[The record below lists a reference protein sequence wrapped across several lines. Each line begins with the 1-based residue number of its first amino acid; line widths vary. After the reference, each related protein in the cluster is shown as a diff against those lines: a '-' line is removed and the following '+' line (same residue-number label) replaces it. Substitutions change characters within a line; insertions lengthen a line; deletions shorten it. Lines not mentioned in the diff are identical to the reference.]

1 MSKIDKIL
9 TQVSMKHT
17 IKLYTRENGSF
28 VVKTVTTDK
37 YFTVCPYQGGDYDL
51 DEVKVLSVSD
61 LYLMWQELKAGDKAC
76 GENSWKY
83 HFYRHEIKSE
93 HDERT
98 GKPIFIDYITPGK
111 VYRRWNKVFFKAV
124 TED

>member
-1 MSKIDKIL
+1 
-9 TQVSMKHT
+9 MKHT
-17 IKLYTRENGSF
+17 IKLHTHKNGRF

-37 YFTVCPYQGGDYDL
+37 YFTVCPYQGEDYDL
-51 DEVKVLSVSD
+51 DEIEVLSISD
-61 LYLMWQELKAGDKAC
+61 LYLMWQELKAGDKSC
-76 GENSWKY
+76 GENNWKY

-98 GKPIFIDYITPGK
+98 GKPIIIDYVTPGK
-111 VYRRWNKVFFKAV
+111 VYCRGNKVFFKAV